1 MNTKRPF
8 ALKVALACSA
18 AALATVA
25 TAHQAAPFKAG
36 DPLAI
41 TSEQEHAVKV
51 FGSIVNAESCSYD
64 AVRKALVIPSRGAE
78 QSAKPNDAFV
88 ALLNHDGSVHTP
100 FWIGASRDGLV
111 LNQPYG
117 SDIVN
122 GRLYLADLDGGTAE
136 GIPTTAVIRM
146 FDMQT
151 GAPVGEIPVPQVEW
165 FNDLAVAPDGTIYA
179 TQTRS
184 SKDDQRL
191 YRISPQGEVTLLVDG
206 APLGHPNGV
215 ALDNDGNVVVVNI
228 DDTAVLTFTPN
239 GELLATEHAVQ
250 SGNDGLVILADG
262 TKYVSSVRNGGI
274 SRLVPGQAA
283 QLIATGIPNAAS
295 MCYDPDRHQL
305 VVPMNANNGLAFIK
319 LDLN

>member
-1 MNTKRPF
+1 MTTTRS
-8 ALKVALACSA
+8 LTGTVALACSI
-18 AALATVA
+18 AALAS
-25 TAHQAAPFKAG
+25 TAHAHESAPFKAG
-36 DPLAI
+36 NPLAI
-41 TSEQEHAVKV
+41 TSAQEHGVKV

-64 AVRKALVIPSRGAE
+64 AVRKVLVVPSRGAD

-88 ALLNHDGSVHTP
+88 ALLNQDGSVHTP

-136 GIPTTAVIRM
+136 GVPTTAVIRM

-151 GAPVGEIPVPQVEW
+151 GAPIGEIAVPQVEW
-165 FNDLAVAPDGTIYA
+165 FNDLAVAPDGTIFA

-184 SKDDQRL
+184 SKDEQRL
-191 YRISPQGEVTLLVDG
+191 YRISPHGEVTLLVDG

-228 DDTAVLTFTPN
+228 DDTAVLTFTQD
-239 GELLATEHAVQ
+239 GELLATEQAAQ
-250 SGNDGLVILADG
+250 PGNDGLVILADG

-274 SRLVPGQAA
+274 SRIVPGQAA
-283 QLIATGIPNAAS
+283 QLIAAGIPNAAS
-295 MCYDPDRHQL
+295 MCYDPDRQQL
-305 VVPMNANNGLAFIK
+305 VVPMNANNGLAFIR
-319 LDLN
+319 LDPN